1 LTWLRKNIGY
11 VQQEPNLFGLTIR
24 ENMLYGVD
32 RDVSQDEL
40 EAASRDAHAHEFI
53 EQMTDGY
60 DTLVG
65 ERGIQL
71 SGGQRQ
77 RVAIARALLTNCKIL
92 LLVSLV
98 FVDSSCEF
106 KCSIMVT
113 SFEPLY
119 KPNVLTNV

>member
-1 LTWLRKNIGY
+1 M
-11 VQQEPNLFGLTIR
+11 QQEPNLFGLTIR

-71 SGGQRQ
+71 SGRQRQ

-92 LLVSLV
+92 LLE
-98 FVDSSCEF
+98 SSRLC
-106 KCSIMVT
+106 
-113 SFEPLY
+113 
-119 KPNVLTNV
+119 